1 VNAVV
6 MTVVAGAPDG
16 AAVLVGGI
24 RDDRRCRPRH
34 HVSMTILKQLQ
45 TDMRKL
51 QADYQRKLV
60 VEALRNRAQ
69 ELTLGDIRKILN
81 SPLGAD
87 LGDLRLVALFGPAQ
101 TAGAAEKRAEAKP
114 RGATP
119 DKSASKRSSRKRK
132 ATAKAG
138 KQKAVDAKAGK
149 RVGQKTVDAVWEIL
163 VALGRPVASSEIA
176 SKLELNPSTVTSALQ
191 QLRAAKRVE
200 VSGSSKLTRYAVRST
215 TGPRIEPVLKPETPA
230 ATAPAPAAAKSSRPQ
245 ADYDAAVLAEVS
257 QQGPVSSTVIH
268 TAVGGTLDEVRA
280 SLKRLVDA
288 GRVTRSGER
297 RFTRYTLK

>member
-1 VNAVV
+1 
-6 MTVVAGAPDG
+6 
-16 AAVLVGGI
+16 
-24 RDDRRCRPRH
+24 
-34 HVSMTILKQLQ
+34 MTILKQLQ

-101 TAGAAEKRAEAKP
+101 TAGPAEKRKEAKQ
-114 RGATP
+114 RGAPP
-119 DKSASKRSSRKRK
+119 DKSTSKRSSRKRK
-132 ATAKAG
+132 KIAKSS
-138 KQKAVDAKAGK
+138 KQVS
-149 RVGQKTVDAVWEIL
+149 QKKVDAVWEIL
-163 VALGRPVASSEIA
+163 VASGRPVASSEIV
-176 SKLELNPSTVTSALQ
+176 SKLELNPSTVTTALK

-200 VSGSSKLTRYAVRST
+200 VSGASRLTRYAVMST
-215 TGPRIEPVLKPETPA
+215 TKPRIEPLLQPETPA
-230 ATAPAPAAAKSSRPQ
+230 APVAAPAAAKSAVKAGRTQ
-245 ADYDAAVLAEVS
+245 ADFDAAVLAEVGR
-257 QQGPVSSTVIH
+257 QGSASSTVIH

-288 GRVTRSGER
+288 DRVTRSGER

>member
-1 VNAVV
+1 
-6 MTVVAGAPDG
+6 MTVAAGAPG
-16 AAVLVGGI
+16 AAVLAGGI
-24 RDDRRCRPRH
+24 SDDSRCRPRH

-60 VEALRNRAQ
+60 VEALRNRVQ

-101 TAGAAEKRAEAKP
+101 TAGAAEKRTEAKP

-119 DKSASKRSSRKRK
+119 DKNASKRSNRKRK
-132 ATAKAG
+132 TTAKAG
-138 KQKAVDAKAGK
+138 QKTVDAKASK
-149 RVGQKTVDAVWEIL
+149 RVGQKTVNAVWEIL
-163 VALGRPVASSEIA
+163 VAFGRPVASSEIA
-176 SKLELNPSTVTSALQ
+176 SKLELDPSTVTTALK
-191 QLRAAKRVE
+191 QLRAAKRIE
-200 VSGSSKLTRYAVRST
+200 VSGASRMTRYAVKSV
-215 TGPRIEPVLKPETPA
+215 TGPRIEPLLTPETP
-230 ATAPAPAAAKSSRPQ
+230 TAPAAAPPAAKSKDSRNQ
-245 ADYDAAVLAEVS
+245 ADYDAAVLAEVGR
-257 QQGPVSSTVIH
+257 QGQASSTVIH

-280 SLKRLVDA
+280 SLKRLADA

-297 RFTRYTLK
+297 RFTRYSLK